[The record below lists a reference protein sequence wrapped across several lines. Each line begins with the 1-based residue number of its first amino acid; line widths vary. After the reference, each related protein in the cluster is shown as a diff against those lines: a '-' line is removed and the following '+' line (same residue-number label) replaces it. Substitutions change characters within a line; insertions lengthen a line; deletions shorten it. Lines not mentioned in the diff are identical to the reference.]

1 MKNLVDFIIKTLI
14 FLIIFLAIL
23 LAGTV
28 FYSYMSDDDN
38 VSIESAISYVQSI
51 GNNIIDEF
59 NPNNKHVINIA
70 LDDTHILSDQTTL
83 SYNDYN
89 KSTYYYNQLDTNAKK
104 IYNSLKDNIDNL
116 KKDNFTIDFEK
127 QFNDLLHEATGQE
140 QLNISFQSALDA
152 FFYDYPELF
161 YINLTK
167 ISLLIK
173 STSIGPLTTYTVK
186 ISPDNTNNYLY
197 KEFSSEEKVNIAISK
212 VENIKNYIIDNLS
225 INSSTYDK
233 ILTVHDTLV
242 KSLEYDSSLN
252 KSNTHNIYGALIERS
267 VVCEGYA
274 KAFKYILDSLNIENI
289 LVSGTATNSS
299 GESESHMW
307 NYIKLNDNWYAVDV
321 TWDDPI
327 IIGGFSKD
335 NLRHDYFLKGNT
347 TFNTSHIPSGKISD
361 NGITFTLP
369 NLSTT
374 NYKK

>member
-1 MKNLVDFIIKTLI
+1 MKNFVDFIIKALI
-14 FLIIFLAIL
+14 FIIIFLAIL
-23 LAGTV
+23 LVGTV
-28 FYSYMSDDDN
+28 FYSYMSN
-38 VSIESAISYVQSI
+38 GNNFSIESAISYVQSV
-51 GNNIIDEF
+51 GNDIVSEL

-70 LDDTHILSDQTTL
+70 LDDTNIPSDQTTL
-83 SYNDYN
+83 SYNNYN
-89 KSTYYYNQLDTNAKK
+89 KNTYYYSQLDTNAKK

-127 QFNDLLHEATGQE
+127 NFNDLLHEATGQD
-140 QLNISFQSALDA
+140 QLNVSFQSALDA

-161 YINLTK
+161 YFDLTK

-173 STSIGPLTTYTVK
+173 STSIGPLLTYNVQLVPANN
-186 ISPDNTNNYLY
+186 SNYLHS
-197 KEFSSEEKVNIAISK
+197 EFSSEEAANIAILK
-212 VENIKNYIIDNLS
+212 IENIKSHILNNIP
-225 INSSTYDK
+225 NSSDYDK

-252 KSNTHNIYGALIERS
+252 KSNSHNIYGALIEKN

-289 LVSGTATNSS
+289 LISGTATNSS

-307 NYIKLNDNWYAVDV
+307 NYIKIDNNWYGVDV

-327 IIGGFSKD
+327 IIGGFSKN
-335 NLRHDYFLKGNT
+335 NLRYDYFLKGSS
-347 TFNTSHIPSGKISD
+347 TFNKSHIPSGKISD

-369 NLSTT
+369 NLSIDS
-374 NYKK
+374 YQK